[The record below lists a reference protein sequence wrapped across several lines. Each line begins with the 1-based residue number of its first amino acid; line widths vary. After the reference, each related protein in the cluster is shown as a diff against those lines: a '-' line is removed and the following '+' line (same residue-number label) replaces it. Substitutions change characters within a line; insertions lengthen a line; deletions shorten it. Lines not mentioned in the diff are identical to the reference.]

1 MIYIIETNARGIIP
15 LMKTLSLGYSPC
27 PNDTFIFYAM
37 IHGKI
42 DTGGIKFKET
52 LLDVETLNQM
62 ALKGELDLT
71 KVSYHAFGHL
81 REKYALLRSGSA
93 LGRGCGP
100 IVVTKDN
107 VTMEELRG
115 KKIAIP
121 GKLTTASLLLQLY
134 DPALINSS
142 ALIIMPFNEIIDAVA
157 NGDVDAGV
165 IIHESRFTYVSYGL
179 KRAIDLGQWWEKET
193 GLPLPLGGILAKRE
207 LGSELIHKI
216 EDLLRQSI
224 EYSYNNRFEPMGY
237 IKEHSQ
243 ELSGGVIKDHI
254 NLYVNDFTIDIG
266 EEGEKA
272 ITELISRAED
282 NGIIKAS
289 KKPLFI

>member
-1 MIYIIETNARGIIP
+1 
-15 LMKTLSLGYSPC
+15 MKELTLGYSPC

-42 DTGGIKFKET
+42 DTDGLKFKET
-52 LLDVETLNQM
+52 LLDVETLNLK

-71 KVSYHAFGHL
+71 KISYHAFGHL
-81 REKYALLRSGSA
+81 REKYTLLRSGGA

-100 IVVTKDN
+100 IVVTKDGH
-107 VTMEELRG
+107 TMEKLRD

-134 DPALINSS
+134 DPAFTNASN
-142 ALIIMPFNEIIDAVA
+142 LIIMPFHEIMDAVA

-179 KRAIDLGQWWEKET
+179 SRVIDLGQWWEKET
-193 GLPLPLGGILAKRE
+193 GLPIPLGGILAKRE
-207 LGSELIHKI
+207 LGRELILKI
-216 EDLLRQSI
+216 ENLLRQSI

-243 ELSGGVIKDHI
+243 ELSDGVIKDHI
-254 NLYVNDFTIDIG
+254 NLYVNDFTIDVG

-272 ITELISRAED
+272 IMELISRAED

-289 KKPLFI
+289 TKPLFILPMQLST

>member
-1 MIYIIETNARGIIP
+1 
-15 LMKTLSLGYSPC
+15 MKKLTLGYSPC

-42 DTGGIKFKET
+42 DTGGLKFKET
-52 LLDVETLNQM
+52 LLDVETLNQR
-62 ALKGELDLT
+62 ALNAELDLT

-81 REKYALLRSGSA
+81 RDNYALLRSGSA

-100 IVVTKDN
+100 IVVTKDGH
-107 VTMEELRG
+107 TMEELRNR
-115 KKIAIP
+115 KIAVP

-134 DPALINSS
+134 DQAFVNSS
-142 ALIIMPFNEIIDAVA
+142 NLIMMPFNEIMDAVS

-179 KRAIDLGQWWEKET
+179 SRVIDLGQWWEKET
-193 GLPLPLGGILAKRE
+193 GLPIPLGGILAKRE
-207 LGSELIHKI
+207 LGGELILKV

-224 EYSYNNRFEPMGY
+224 EYSYNNRFESMGY

-243 ELSGGVIKDHI
+243 ELSDGVIKDHI
-254 NLYVNDFTIDIG
+254 KLYVNDFTIDIG
-266 EEGEKA
+266 DEGEKA
-272 ITELISRAED
+272 VSELISRAESS
-282 NGIIKAS
+282 GIIPSS
-289 KKPLFI
+289 KNSVFI